1 MKVAILGSG
10 AYGLALA
17 SRLLMNKNDVEMW
30 TYSKEEK
37 KQLKETRISSKLPNY
52 KIPKE
57 IKITKKKS
65 TSTILRAYFVDFPP
79 YENGMSYLLF
89 FACHSFFIPYH
100 YLISKNVIH

>member
-37 KQLKETRISSKLPNY
+37 EQLKETRISNKLPGY

-57 IKITKKKS
+57 IKITTSMKK
-65 TSTILRAYFVDFPP
+65 AVYD
-79 YENGMSYLLF
+79 
-89 FACHSFFIPYH
+89 
-100 YLISKNVIH
+100 SKIIIIAVPV